1 MPTGLYFVL
10 DIFLLH
16 CCQITWLETQ
26 SLIMTEL
33 TSSLHDVTTEL
44 GKVANPS
51 ISSQQVSFESSYMTL
66 TQSEQEYHISDLLA
80 L

>member
-1 MPTGLYFVL
+1 
-10 DIFLLH
+10 
-16 CCQITWLETQ
+16 
-26 SLIMTEL
+26 MTEL